1 MELWAGDIQPSA
13 LTSGSCPKAHGGPM
27 LLHKERLLS
36 ALTTCKLP
44 ALVLQEW
51 RTLSIEGQSKSAAC
65 ADGHIICWQP
75 EPDAGTECGQGDALT
90 RGSLWLFGG
99 RDALGAQVP
108 YLLKLMPRGGGAW

>member
-1 MELWAGDIQPSA
+1 
-13 LTSGSCPKAHGGPM
+13 M